1 MVSLRMC
8 WINGRSEGEM
18 VLSGVFC
25 CHQEKKSKMNGK
37 HTPDSTLVLWQTT
50 DKYIG
55 KHNLLNLWKIYR
67 KVCCY
72 CEKPTENLSNL
83 WGNTLDHTLVLR
95 KATGKFVKFTRT
107 YTGPYAGITE
117 THRNVQRWNIG
128 LEHLTIKKQSP
139 GQYVNYRGTNTG
151 QYLTVP
157 LKRKTSGTL

>member
-72 CEKPTENLSNL
+72 CEKPTENLTNL
-83 WGNTLDHTLVLR
+83 KGKHTGQNVCIIKKDR
-95 KATGKFVKFTRT
+95 KRLVKFMGKH
-107 YTGPYAGITE
+107 TGPYVSVTKSDRKVRQNLQGHTPVRMLVSLKPTGMFKDE
-117 THRNVQRWNIG
+117 TLDSSI
-128 LEHLTIKKQSP
+128 
-139 GQYVNYRGTNTG
+139 
-151 QYLTVP
+151 
-157 LKRKTSGTL
+157 